1 MTFEKYMN
9 PPAVYDE
16 REIQYKFGLALRYAR
31 EQAGISQSDLCR
43 IIKLNRSCMS
53 QYESG
58 ITYPRL
64 LTTIEICNALGIK
77 VDELLELC
85 KRDNF
90 HVDKVHRKGKR

>member
-1 MTFEKYMN
+1 MELKKHMN

-16 REIQYKFGLALRYAR
+16 REIQYKFGLALRFAR
-31 EQAGISQSDLCR
+31 EQVGLTQSELCR
-43 IIKLNRSCMS
+43 IIKLDRSCMS

-58 ITYPRL
+58 VTYPRF
-64 LTTIEICNALGIK
+64 LTTIEICNALGMK

-90 HVDKVHRKGKR
+90 FVEKAYRKGKR